1 MEVDLLMNLS
11 GLSCR
16 LIGLM
21 VFLMAAHAS
30 AVSRPCVR
38 DANPLMGSERA
49 RLLKEATTSY
59 HGHGEAT
66 SRTTRTRSRDEVG
79 IKEIVPQ
86 AIRDRY
92 RKWKA
97 ELLSTDFGRKQ
108 WDHYANNKEFL
119 LTIVVS
125 EKRKYGAGTDD
136 FEWNDAGELV
146 AATITLGKNLDKGY
160 PDPVYYPVMNSL
172 ATYDGF
178 YEISGDILAST
189 KFIHE
194 LGHVNFTAKANAKV
208 FQKQDKLIASYNA
221 IFLKNGY
228 NTSDPRLVALA
239 SELGGMPIEI
249 WEAREYQSEVSAFRF
264 LMERMNHEPYYCS
277 VFSRAQRNITSFAR
291 NYKDSFEQVVGELPR
306 NVCTN

>member
-1 MEVDLLMNLS
+1 MEVALLMNLS
-11 GLSCR
+11 GLSYR
-16 LIGLM
+16 LLFLM
-21 VFLMAAHAS
+21 VLPITAHPS
-30 AVSRPCVR
+30 
-38 DANPLMGSERA
+38 
-49 RLLKEATTSY
+49 
-59 HGHGEAT
+59 AT
-66 SRTTRTRSRDEVG
+66 SHQCLQNSNTNSVTTTYHLSADKDPSAKQHRSRDEAG
-79 IKEIVPQ
+79 IKEIVPR

-92 RKWKA
+92 QKWKL
-97 ELLSTDFGRKQ
+97 ELLSTEFGRKQ

-178 YEISGDILAST
+178 YEVSGEILAST

-194 LGHVNFTAKANAKV
+194 IGHVDFTAKANSKV
-208 FQKQDKLIASYNA
+208 FQKQNKLIASYNS

-228 NTSDPRLVALA
+228 NTSDPRLMELA
-239 SELGGMPIEI
+239 SELGGKPIEI
-249 WEAREYQSEVSAFRF
+249 WEAREYQSEVSALRF
-264 LMERMNHEPYYCS
+264 LMERMNREPYYCS
-277 VFSRAQRNITSFAR
+277 VFSRVRRNITSFAR
-291 NYKDSFEQVVGELPR
+291 NYKDSFAQVVEELPR
-306 NVCTN
+306 NACTN